1 MKNFLQD
8 FISLALLC
16 CIHTCVCAA
25 DLIRNLD
32 TLNGYDGYTSNLYTP
47 QFQDNASVRVGGWG
61 DWYAGFTRFN
71 VSSLPNNVQNVS
83 LWYWVNSNTGNTT
96 TVSMTMYGLAT
107 AFGPSQYWIN
117 NTYIYTGSN
126 RAVAQPQNG
135 NWITIDITDYY
146 RNWKS
151 GAWQNNGILLL
162 PTGNN
167 NQFNIM
173 PGVDTGT
180 QANQK
185 PFVWVSYNPV
195 INTTFMRFP
204 IDADVYPQG
213 AYTPGKITS
222 ILDHNMD
229 TMYATDGKILSF
241 TGELFQAT
249 VNYPQMRGSCYP
261 KINGVWSSVLQNI
274 YRGTSGCFTNQAMNY
289 EGHPGYDYRAVTN
302 TSIRAVAAGIIVNSS
317 GQPCLLKGITSCAP
331 FGAIAVDH
339 GNGYISQYLHL
350 NRVDVYA
357 GQQVFEGQQIG
368 LSGET
373 GAPGQPH
380 LHFEVF
386 KLRNGATNNYNPG
399 NYAVV
404 DPYGF
409 DTTSGIQDYLSN
421 ITGITNVKLWK

>member
-1 MKNFLQD
+1 MKNSILGFT
-8 FISLALLC
+8 LALFC
-16 CIHTCVCAA
+16 CIHAHTYAA
-25 DLIRNLD
+25 DMIRNLD
-32 TLNGYDGYTSNLYTP
+32 TINGYDGYTSNIYTP

-61 DWYAGFTRFN
+61 DWYVGFTRFD
-71 VSSLPNNVQNVS
+71 VSSLPSSVESVN
-83 LWYWVNSNTGNTT
+83 LWYWVSNSGGNST
-96 TVSMTMYGLAT
+96 TVSMNMYGLASS
-107 AFGPSQYWIN
+107 FGPNQYWLN
-117 NTYIYTGSN
+117 NTYVYNGSN
-126 RAVAQPQNG
+126 MFVTQPQNG
-135 NWITIDITDYY
+135 NWAIIDITNYY

-151 GAWQNNGILLL
+151 SVWQNNGIIFI
-162 PTGNN
+162 PNGNN

-173 PGVDTGT
+173 SGVDIGT
-180 QANQK
+180 PLNQK
-185 PFVWVSYNPV
+185 PFLWISYTPV
-195 INTTFMRFP
+195 ISNTFMRFP
-204 IDADVYPQG
+204 IDTDVYPQG

-229 TMYATDGKILSF
+229 TMYAADGKILSF

-261 KINGVWSSVLQNI
+261 KTNGVWSSVLQNI

-302 TSIRAVAAGIIVNSS
+302 TPIKAVAAGIIVNSFR
-317 GQPCLLKGITSCAP
+317 QPCLLKGITSCAP

-368 LSGET
+368 VSGEV

-386 KLRNGATNNYNPG
+386 KLRNNMANNYNSA

-409 DTTSGIQDYLSN
+409 DTTSGVIDYLSN
-421 ITGITNVKLWK
+421 ITGIVNVPLWK